1 MWTPPPLP
9 WFKAFSKRHMDRSG
23 RADWPP
29 TADNREF
36 YKLWQSKMVKCGATE
51 EVAEW
56 ASVRVLEG
64 PPLYPNEHPDA
75 LAAAVGAVFRE
86 RAATGP
92 VAGSRE
98 AAERSSRD
106 CPECAGCG
114 QTSRRFECPDL
125 PAGILTVAFG
135 CLCELGRWLTA
146 HRRGGDDPAAKAI
159 PSLAEHPD
167 LWPAEDHHPTWPH
180 DAPAGRPLAAIR
192 NPRGAAP
199 LRLGRALGPAERSA
213 YAPAF
218 TPMAPRDRPF
228 PKPPCVPARVGNVEV
243 TS

>member
-1 MWTPPPLP
+1 
-9 WFKAFSKRHMDRSG
+9 MDRSG

-106 CPECAGCG
+106 CPECGGCG
-114 QTSRRFECPDL
+114 QTSRRFECPDF
-125 PAGILTVAFG
+125 PSGVLTLTLG
-135 CLCELGRWLTA
+135 CLCEYGRWLTS
-146 HRRGGDDPAAKAI
+146 RRRQGDDEAARSI
-159 PSLAEHPD
+159 PSLADHPE
-167 LWPAEDHHPTWPH
+167 LWSGDRHPTWPQGG
-180 DAPAGRPLAAIR
+180 PCLPPLVAIR
-192 NPRGAAP
+192 NPRGGDP
-199 LRLGRALGPAERSA
+199 IRLGRSLGPAERSQ

-218 TPMAPRDRPF
+218 TPLPPRDRPF
-228 PKPPCVPARVGNVEV
+228 PRPPAVPAGAGDAAV